1 MLEINPFK
9 KYLKVKR
16 SSLIEDKKVI
26 SETGKKLYLK
36 FDYYFNGTSKLILDG
51 FNYIDGFCYKVVE
64 YFISFYKSNK
74 QSSLVNFCYRTGI
87 ILFDFVP

>member
-36 FDYYFNGTSKLILDG
+36 FDYYFDGTRKLILDG
-51 FNYIDGFCYKVVE
+51 FHYIDGFWYRVAE

>member
-1 MLEINPFK
+1 MSEIHPFK

-16 SSLIEDKKVI
+16 SSLIKDKKVI
-26 SETGKKLYLK
+26 SETEKKLYLK
-36 FDYYFNGTSKLILDG
+36 FDYYFDGTIRFILDG
-51 FNYIDGFCYKVVE
+51 FNYIDGFWYKVVE

-74 QSSLVNFCYRTGI
+74 QSSLVNVCYRKGI